1 MASSQLFHL
10 TSAWYADSCQNKAAT
25 LQQIVAATVR
35 LYNLVCDECRY
46 SFEPLS
52 LFTVWTVKE
61 EGGECTEEEWG
72 QEEE

>member
-1 MASSQLFHL
+1 MAHGIITTVPSHLCVVCRQLSKQGCH
-10 TSAWYADSCQNKAAT
+10 AAT
-25 LQQIVAATVR
+25 DSDW
-35 LYNLVCDECRY
+35 LYNLVCDECIC
-46 SFEPLS
+46 SLEPLS